1 MQFLEVIKGKLIEQ
15 CLGIF
20 TTTISRA
27 SQDVNWQ
34 ISRAWRDFLL
44 PLSIAKSSAMVSDSI
59 TSKITFTCLRN
70 G

>member
-27 SQDVNWQ
+27 SQDVNWH
-34 ISRAWRDFLL
+34 ISRAWKDLKKNFKKLSL
-44 PLSIAKSSAMVSDSI
+44 PFKHCQIE
-59 TSKITFTCLRN
+59 RN
-70 G
+70 GQRQHYL

>member
-27 SQDVNWQ
+27 SQDVNWH
-34 ISRAWRDFLL
+34 ISRAWRDFKK
-44 PLSIAKSSAMVSDSI
+44 LSPPFKNCQIE
-59 TSKITFTCLRN
+59 RN
-70 G
+70 GQRQHYL

>member
-27 SQDVNWQ
+27 SQDVNWH
-34 ISRAWRDFLL
+34 ISRAWRDFKK
-44 PLSIAKSSAMVSDSI
+44 LSPPFKH
-59 TSKITFTCLRN
+59 C
-70 G
+70 

>member
-27 SQDVNWQ
+27 SQDVNWH
-34 ISRAWRDFLL
+34 ISRASREASFVQLQ
-44 PLSIAKSSAMVSDSI
+44 
-59 TSKITFTCLRN
+59 
-70 G
+70 

>member
-27 SQDVNWQ
+27 SQDVNWH
-34 ISRAWRDFLL
+34 ISRASRDFKK
-44 PLSIAKSSAMVSDSI
+44 LSPPFKHCQIE
-59 TSKITFTCLRN
+59 CN
-70 G
+70 GQRQHYL